1 VTLASGAL
9 QIGLLLYYYYYLVA
23 VSKGL
28 LAEKLFFKNILQF
41 LTGVR
46 VTQADLYNG
55 HRAAVVLVTTHSSW
69 AHDNMQQNGIL
80 SISVNSDF

>member
-1 VTLASGAL
+1 M
-9 QIGLLLYYYYYLVA
+9 YLVA

-55 HRAAVVLVTTHSSW
+55 HKTAVVLVTTNSSW
-69 AHDNMQQNGIL
+69 AHDNMQQNRVL